1 MLIKRGPPFA
11 KIEWRQASIGLPEGN
26 FPPFNDSAGNN
37 SDGLTEEKMVGQI
50 QVRMQTKR

>member
-11 KIEWRQASIGLPEGN
+11 QIEWRQASIGLPEGN
-26 FPPFNDSAGNN
+26 FPPFNDAAGNN